1 MFLCDEPGQPG
12 QIDLSVKWLRS
23 GRGGG
28 GAEGEVEKERQ
39 VIVSLGVEVD
49 LSAI

>member
-1 MFLCDEPGQPG
+1 MFLCDEPEQPG
-12 QIDLSVKWLRS
+12 QIDLSVKWLRR

-28 GAEGEVEKERQ
+28 GAEAEVEKGRQ

-49 LSAI
+49 LSVI